1 MTGER
6 SPARK
11 RRGWPE
17 KWIDLLGRIPD
28 SELARRAGVSRDTVM
43 LERQWRG
50 IESTQPHHAPV
61 EWTPE
66 RIALIGTASDSRL
79 ARTLGVSSD
88 VVRRKRLMLGIP
100 PFHPAHLNLSNPAY
114 PWTPADLALLGQQPD
129 PQMAERLGIHRN
141 VVQQKRQEMGI
152 PPFHQPH
159 RLQWTAEMLEL
170 LGKVPDKVF
179 AKRFGVGLTTI
190 YRKRLR
196 RGIPPSR
203 LTRASRFWPGSGE
216 RASRSARAEPP
227 AGRPGREVSLPAT
240 ANLERTPARPRL
252 AWPKKLVSLLGRIPD
267 QELARR
273 AGVSLSTVATER
285 QRRGIEACY
294 AKRDPIRWTPEMIER
309 LGTASDREVA
319 EELKI
324 PRSCVRRKR
333 TLLGIPPFFP
343 TQAHVRPR
351 TAKWTRKNLALL
363 GKVID
368 KELARRMKVNYT
380 TINRK
385 RQQLGIPP
393 CRPPAHRIE
402 WTEEM
407 LALLGKVCDSTVAGR
422 YGISSFSVFRKRRE
436 LGIPPYL
443 NNYSVVP
450 TPELKALLHLPLPS
464 LELERRTGLH
474 RSTIRSLRTK
484 MGITVGSP
492 AQPLRRS
499 ALPRRSR

>member
-1 MTGER
+1 
-6 SPARK
+6 
-11 RRGWPE
+11 
-17 KWIDLLGRIPD
+17 
-28 SELARRAGVSRDTVM
+28 
-43 LERQWRG
+43 
-50 IESTQPHHAPV
+50 
-61 EWTPE
+61 
-66 RIALIGTASDSRL
+66 
-79 ARTLGVSSD
+79 
-88 VVRRKRLMLGIP
+88 MLGLP

-129 PQMAERLGIHRN
+129 PQVAERLGIHRN

-152 PPFHQPH
+152 PPFHTPH
-159 RLQWTAEMLEL
+159 RWQWTAEMLEL

-179 AKRFGVGLTTI
+179 AKRFGIGLTAV

-196 RGIPPSR
+196 LGIPPSR

-216 RASRSARAEPP
+216 RASGSAPAEPP
-227 AGRPGREVSLPAT
+227 AGRAGREVSPPAI

-252 AWPKKLVSLLGRIPD
+252 VWPKKLVALLGQIPD

-273 AGVSLSTVATER
+273 AGVGVDTVATER

-319 EELKI
+319 EELRI

-363 GKVID
+363 GKVTD
-368 KELARRMKVNYT
+368 KELARRMKVSYT
-380 TINRK
+380 TVNGK
-385 RQQLGIPP
+385 RRQLGIPP
-393 CRPPAHRIE
+393 YRPPARRIE

-407 LALLGKVCDSTVAGR
+407 LALLGKVCDSTVAKR

-436 LGIPPYL
+436 LGIPPCL

-450 TPELKALLHLPLPS
+450 TPELMALLRLPLPS
-464 LELERRTGLH
+464 LELEHRTGLH

-484 MGITVGSP
+484 MGITVGSSAP
-492 AQPLRRS
+492 KPRRRS
-499 ALPRRSR
+499 ASRPRRSK